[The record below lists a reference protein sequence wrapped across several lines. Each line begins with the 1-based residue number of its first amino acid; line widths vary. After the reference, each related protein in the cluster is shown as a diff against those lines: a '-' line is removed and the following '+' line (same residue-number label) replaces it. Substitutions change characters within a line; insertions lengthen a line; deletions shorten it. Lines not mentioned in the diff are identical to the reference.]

1 MYTISQNYKLGVKLK
16 IVAMIPA
23 RMGSKRVKAKNLRL
37 IDGKP
42 LIEYVLDTIS
52 QIDIFDEVYVN
63 SEDAIFTDIA
73 GKYGVKFYQRPEHLS
88 SDTATNDEFAYDFIQ
103 NIECDILIQVLP
115 TSPFITKEEINAF
128 VTKMV
133 DEKLDTLVSVEH
145 KQIACVYEGKAM
157 NFDKLAKNPPS
168 QTMTPVMAYATALMG
183 WKATKYNENIEKYSV
198 AYHGGEGKTGYFE
211 LRGLST
217 LDIDREED
225 FRLVEAIAVA
235 QSNIVEKEPEYYD
248 AATKIHS
255 EVDVPSILIKDGV
268 EINDLFDVNK
278 EVAKLSEIL
287 EKMPTDKSW
296 SKRVVDTESNSMT
309 IISQMPGEGNRRHHH
324 PDWNEW
330 WYIVEG
336 VWEWEI
342 EGEIKKIYAGDIVF
356 MKKNR
361 KHKITA
367 AGTSRAIRMAVSRA
381 DVAHVYED

>member
-1 MYTISQNYKLGVKLK
+1 MANHPYKSGAKLK

-23 RMGSKRVKAKNLRL
+23 RMGSKRVKSKNLRL
-37 IDGKP
+37 IGGKP
-42 LIEYVLDTIS
+42 LIEYVLETIS
-52 QIDIFDEVYVN
+52 KVDLFDGVYVN
-63 SEDAIFTDIA
+63 SEDDIFADLA
-73 GKYGVKFYQRPEHLS
+73 EKHGAKFYQRPKHLS
-88 SDTATNDEFAYDFIQ
+88 SDTATNDEFAHDFVQ
-103 NIECDILIQVLP
+103 NVECDVLIQVLP
-115 TSPFITKEEINAF
+115 TSPFITKEEIDAF
-128 VTKMV
+128 VKMMV
-133 DEKLDTLVSVEH
+133 DEKLETLVSVEH
-145 KQIACVYEGKAM
+145 KQIACVYQGEAL

-183 WKATKYNENIEKYSV
+183 WDVNRYNENMKQRGV
-198 AYHGGEGKTGYFE
+198 AYHGGNGKTGYFE

-217 LDIDREED
+217 IDIDREED
-225 FRLVEAIAVA
+225 FRLAEAIAVA
-235 QSNIVEKEPEYYD
+235 QLNTTDKEPEYYE
-248 AATKIHS
+248 ASKNMHS
-255 EVDVPSILIKDGV
+255 EVDVPSILAKDGV
-268 EINDLFDVNK
+268 EVNDLFDVNN
-278 EVAKLSEIL
+278 EVVNISDIL
-287 EKMPTDKSW
+287 ESMPKDSSW

-309 IISQMPGEGNRRHHH
+309 VICQMPGQGNRRHHH

-342 EGEIKKIYAGDIVF
+342 EGEIKKIYKGDIVF